1 MFPRGSRLAVY
12 FSTESLLVCSLWVLA
27 AVDLEEW
34 DMASFMYLPI
44 YEAWLPGLVAAPA
57 S

>member
-27 AVDLEEW
+27 VVDHEEW